1 MNHLLRVLLLLCL
14 FAGGYVAYRLATSLH
29 AAPALASQGMP
40 ASALA
45 QPRTAQPGAPVA
57 GTAADTASPP
67 SARDAGKSPIPLLWR
82 VSDGD
87 NDVYLLGSFHALKPS
102 DYPLAPAVD
111 AAFDDA
117 ELVAFEIPPAEMS
130 SPDLGM
136 QMMAAAS
143 DSRRGL
149 ADTLDAATFA
159 RLKAYCGARS
169 IPIEA
174 FESYEPWFV
183 GLMIS
188 LSEMQRDGFDPGQ
201 GLDQQLIARAA
212 QARKRT
218 MGLETG
224 ASQIAVLDGMSPE
237 EQKQSLSEAL
247 DDAEDHKAMDDL
259 HDKWR
264 RGDAAALESML
275 TVDFR
280 KQYASL
286 YQRINVDRNNA
297 WIPKLRALLDDEH
310 KDDALVVVGTMHLLG
325 PDGLVS
331 QLRAKGYRV
340 ERL

>member
-1 MNHLLRVLLLLCL
+1 LKQLLRVLLLLC
-14 FAGGYVAYRLATSLH
+14 FIAGAFLAYKLATRPH
-29 AAPALASQGMP
+29 VAPSVAGHGKP
-40 ASALA
+40 ASAPA
-45 QPRTAQPGAPVA
+45 KARA
-57 GTAADTASPP
+57 TAAADQAADVAVPP
-67 SARDAGKSPIPLLWR
+67 SAKNAGNAPIPLLWR

-87 NDVYLLGSFHALKPS
+87 NDLYLLGSFHALKPS

-117 ELVAFEIPPAEMS
+117 EVVAFEISPAEMT
-130 SPDLGM
+130 SPELGL
-136 QMMAAAS
+136 QMMQAAS
-143 DSRRGL
+143 DSQGL
-149 ADTLDAATFA
+149 VDVLDTRTME
-159 RLKAYCGARS
+159 RLKAYCNSRS
-169 IPIEA
+169 LPIEA
-174 FESYEPWFV
+174 FEQYEAWFV

-188 LSEMQRDGFDPGQ
+188 LSEMQRDGFDPAQ
-201 GLDQQLIARAA
+201 GLDQQLIARVAKTN
-212 QARKRT
+212 KRT

-247 DDAEDHKAMDDL
+247 DDAEDHKAMDQL
-259 HDKWR
+259 HEKWR
-264 RGDAAALESML
+264 SGDVAALESML

-286 YQRINVDRNNA
+286 YQRIDVDRNNA
-297 WIPKLRALLDDEH
+297 WIPKLRALLDNEH
-310 KDDALVVVGTMHLLG
+310 RDDALVVVGTMHLLG